1 MLAPSPQPE
10 ASANLIDQIG
20 NDLKNTIEAK
30 LKINIKELTQKQR
43 NSKNPKLADKQ
54 AEETRQATSRHQ
66 LSVTNTFKQSRAAR
80 RQVAPSSAT
89 KNLSIQPNIKEDIHS
104 IKEKFFNKI
113 FKMIPPSIMIFL
125 SYFLHINLK
134 KHSENNNLLGNM
146 NINLPI
152 IGSVNIGKLIKDNID
167 KTSDTT
173 RKSNLSEVLKG
184 NQLSSNPQFLAKVD
198 QIVSKI
204 GCSRAALLKIMR
216 KESGINPHAINGK
229 THATCL
235 IQFIP
240 STARHLGTTVKELA
254 NMSGIQQ
261 LDYVEKFFAPYFGKI
276 HSYANLYLATFY
288 PAALG
293 KPNNFVLGS
302 KKSDSYARK
311 VAKQNPAI
319 SRGKH
324 YVTVADFYRY
334 AGKEP
339 RAIA

>member
-1 MLAPSPQPE
+1 MLQPSPQP
-10 ASANLIDQIG
+10 APSNHQIEK
-20 NDLKNTIEAK
+20 DLKNTFKAK
-30 LKINIKELTQKQR
+30 WR
-43 NSKNPKLADKQ
+43 NSKNPKLVGKQ
-54 AEETRQATSRHQ
+54 AEEDRQLTDFHE
-66 LSVTNTFKQSRAAR
+66 LSTHEILKKSQKVQQKI
-80 RQVAPSSAT
+80 APSSFP
-89 KNLSIQPNIKEDIHS
+89 KNFLIQKE
-104 IKEKFFNKI
+104 IKEKISNIKKKFFSKI

-134 KHSENNNLLGNM
+134 QYSEKKNFLGK
-146 NINLPI
+146 INLPSRELSKVNKFFKKFIKQPPNSHEI
-152 IGSVNIGKLIKDNID
+152 I
-167 KTSDTT
+167 
-173 RKSNLSEVLKG
+173 KG
-184 NQLSSNPQFLAKVD
+184 NKLSSNPQFLAKVD

-216 KESGINPHAINGK
+216 KESGINPYAINSK
-229 THATCL
+229 THATGL
-235 IQFIP
+235 IQFMP
-240 STARHLGTTVKELA
+240 NTARHLGTTVNELA

-261 LDYVEKFFAPYFGKI
+261 LDYVEKFFTPYFGKI

-293 KPNNFVLGS
+293 KPSNFVLGS

-319 SRGKH
+319 SKGKT

-339 RAIA
+339 KAIA